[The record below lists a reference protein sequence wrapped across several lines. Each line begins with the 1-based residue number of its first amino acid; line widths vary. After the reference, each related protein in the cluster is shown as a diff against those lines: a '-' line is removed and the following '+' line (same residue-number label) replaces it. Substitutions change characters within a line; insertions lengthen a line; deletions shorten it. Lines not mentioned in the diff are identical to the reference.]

1 MVKVKRC
8 VGWTVVVGIAL
19 GALVVA
25 GCGGGGAVDGDG
37 QPVAQTGSIS
47 GTVVHAGTGLPLG
60 GIQVT
65 AGGVTT
71 TTANDGSFTLT
82 GVPVG
87 THTLTITPDPNRDL
101 ALPPLPEGADQVD
114 VTEGENTQLEAPI
127 VLIDAPDV
135 PPDPPREQPEE

>member
-1 MVKVKRC
+1 MLKVKRC
-8 VGWTVVVGIAL
+8 VGWTVVVGVMI

-25 GCGGGGAVDGDG
+25 GCGGGGGGGGEEPA
-37 QPVAQTGSIS
+37 AETGSIS

-60 GIQVT
+60 GIEVA

-87 THTLTITPDPNRDL
+87 TQTLTVTPDPNRDL
-101 ALPPLPEGADQVD
+101 ALPPLPAGADQVD
-114 VTEGENTQLEAPI
+114 VTEGDTTQLEAPI
-127 VLIDAPDV
+127 LLTDAPDL
-135 PPDPPREQPEE
+135 PPNPPS